1 MRVDHQS
8 LRDFTQQCLIA
19 VGVSKQDAEVVAD
32 VLVSAD
38 LRGVDSHGVARLRR
52 YVDGVR
58 NGLIVPDARTAVL
71 AETPAT
77 VALDAGNGLGQPA
90 SCAAVDMAMAKAV
103 ETGIG
108 MATVRRSNHFGIAG
122 YYALRAARK
131 GLFAI
136 VGTNA
141 SPQVAPTNGATP
153 MFGTNP
159 LAVAFPTDPDR
170 PFVFDAAT
178 SVVPRGKLERLHR
191 EGQDMLSGWAVDPN
205 GESTTDIPRI
215 VDGLKAREGYAL
227 LPLGG
232 LGESHG
238 GHKGYGLA
246 TVVELFCGPLA
257 GARWGRHVYGP
268 EGAGLGHFFLCGQVA
283 ALTTVESF
291 QAEASQMF
299 AELRA
304 SPKAR
309 GHDRVLIAGEREHDT
324 EQQRLATGIP
334 LRPAVVAD
342 LSRIADE
349 CDVRPLSPMPM
360 SGSGLGPPARE
371 P

>member
-1 MRVDHQS
+1 MRVDHRS
-8 LRDFTQQCLIA
+8 LHDFTCRCLLA
-19 VGVSKQDAEVVAD
+19 VGVPSKDAALVAD
-32 VLVSAD
+32 VLTAAD

-58 NGLIVPDARTAVL
+58 DGKILPDARTTVL
-71 AETPAT
+71 AETAAT
-77 VALDAGNGLGQPA
+77 VALDAGHGLGQPA
-90 SCAAVDMAMAKAV
+90 SCQAVDMAIAKSV
-103 ETGIG
+103 KTGIG

-122 YYALRAARK
+122 YYALRAARQ

-141 SPQVAPTNGATP
+141 SPQVAPTHGATP

-159 LAVAFPTDPDR
+159 LAVAFPTDADQ

-191 EGQDMLSGWAVDPN
+191 EGREMRSGWAVDPN
-205 GESTTDIPRI
+205 GESTTDIPK
-215 VDGLKAREGYAL
+215 VVEGLKAREGYAL

-232 LGESHG
+232 PGESHG

-257 GARWGRHVYGP
+257 GAHWGRHVYGA

-283 ALTTVESF
+283 ALTTLADF
-291 QAEASQMF
+291 QAEANRMF
-299 AELRA
+299 GELRA

-309 GHDRVLIAGEREHDT
+309 GHDRILVAGEREH
-324 EQQRLATGIP
+324 EIERHRLAAGIP
-334 LRPAVVAD
+334 LTPAVVTD
-342 LSRIADE
+342 L
-349 CDVRPLSPMPM
+349 VRVAEQCGVAPLGTPVEDI
-360 SGSGLGPPARE
+360 GVGD
-371 P
+371 

>member
-1 MRVDHQS
+1 MRVDHRA
-8 LRDFTQQCLIA
+8 LHDFTCQCLTA
-19 VGVSKQDAEVVAD
+19 VGVSKEDATVVAD
-32 VLVSAD
+32 VLTAAD

-58 NGLIVPDARTAVL
+58 DGKILPDARTTVL
-71 AETPAT
+71 AETAAT
-77 VALDAGNGLGQPA
+77 VAMDAGNGLGQPA
-90 SCAAVDMAMAKAV
+90 ARTAVDMAMAKGA

-122 YYALRAARK
+122 YYALRAARQ

-141 SPQVAPTNGATP
+141 SPQVAPTNGAAP

-159 LAVAFPTDPDR
+159 LAIAFPTDADR

-191 EGQDMLSGWAVDPN
+191 EGRDMRSGWAVDPN
-205 GESTTDIPRI
+205 GESTTDIPKV

-257 GARWGRHVYGP
+257 GARWGRHVYGA

-283 ALTTVESF
+283 ALTTLADF
-291 QAEASQMF
+291 QAEANQMF
-299 AELRA
+299 DELRA

-309 GHDRVLIAGEREHDT
+309 GQDRILVAGEREHEI
-324 EQQRLATGIP
+324 EQRRLATGIP
-334 LRPAVVAD
+334 LRPAVVTD
-342 LSRIADE
+342 LARIADQ
-349 CDVRPLSPMPM
+349 CGVAPLSENTDE
-360 SGSGLGPPARE
+360 GNR
-371 P
+371 